1 MKVTITTQSP
11 ISVKITTQNPEI
23 LEVLPAI
30 GITVSVS
37 VIKDGRDGK
46 SAYQSWLD
54 DGNVGTES
62 EFLESL
68 KGADGN
74 PGQDAVNNT
83 LEMVRAENPT
93 IDGNINANGNT
104 IENLRNPVA
113 SQEPATKAI
122 VDAALQAAKDYAD
135 TVSAETVRFAGF
147 WDASLGTY
155 PTGGT
160 IRRGDQ
166 YEISVPGTIA
176 GNDYEVGD
184 LLRARIN
191 SPGQTTA
198 NWSASQGN
206 VQQATETIQ
215 GTAKVI
221 SSAEAANENST
232 NDKDFVTGKKLWLN
246 FVIRFLSLPWTWSG
260 KQIFTVA
267 PRFSST
273 AAGQYLKV
281 DSAKE
286 VVSVS
291 AIPANDITESVEK
304 RFTNDADFDKIDLFQ
319 TSSAYNIWR
328 AGSTSVAAIGNNL
341 GPSFSAQVTRTLSN
355 SSDYQKKQRFGN
367 VTASTAG
374 SLASYRLTTLH
385 FVLDGLEY
393 FEQTIG
399 TAEGSA
405 TSGMRAVFGIFPNI
419 GALSSNIEYNTLTDL
434 IGLCRLSSSNNWH
447 IIHNDNSGLATTIDL
462 GSDFPANIPEELI
475 TFRIKPKASNNVD
488 VTVFR
493 RNTGDVITHN
503 ITTNLPQTSSLFTLK
518 GGSNNNNN
526 AVAFGWDF
534 FAITEKFL

>member
-1 MKVTITTQSP
+1 MKVSITTQNP

-30 GITVSVS
+30 GIIVSVS

-54 DGNVGTES
+54 DGNVGTETD
-62 EFLESL
+62 FLESL
-68 KGADGN
+68 KGNDGN

-166 YEISVPGTIA
+166 YEISIPGTIA

-221 SSAEAANENST
+221 SPAEAANENST

-246 FVIRFLSLPWTWSG
+246 FVTRFLALPLTWSA
-260 KQIFTVA
+260 KQIFTIP
-267 PRFSST
+267 PRLSST
-273 AAGQYLKV
+273 NAGQYLKV
-281 DSAKE
+281 DSQKDI
-286 VVSVS
+286 VSVS
-291 AIPANDITESVEK
+291 AIPAADITESTAK
-304 RFTNDADFDKIDLFQ
+304 RFTNDTEMATK
-319 TSSAYNIWR
+319 A
-328 AGSTSVAAIGNNL
+328 
-341 GPSFSAQVTRTLSN
+341 
-355 SSDYQKKQRFGN
+355 N
-367 VTASTAG
+367 VTA
-374 SLASYRLTTLH
+374 LQSYERFS
-385 FVLDGLEY
+385 FVDVNDRVITG
-393 FEQTIG
+393 T
-399 TAEGSA
+399 TAETAHQFYFLPAGTYRIGSKLQLDWSMIKTIVGNNSQISRLRHHTSMAASSGNVIVFFNATAATKEIRIKAELVIRPGNIAKILLQDTSTGGVGSA
-405 TSGMRAVFGIFPNI
+405 TILAGSFPFNP
-419 GALSSNIEYNTLTDL
+419 DV
-434 IGLCRLSSSNNWH
+434 
-447 IIHNDNSGLATTIDL
+447 DNYFFPTT
-462 GSDFPANIPEELI
+462 SP
-475 TFRIKPKASNNVD
+475 
-488 VTVFR
+488 
-493 RNTGDVITHN
+493 
-503 ITTNLPQTSSLFTLK
+503 
-518 GGSNNNNN
+518 NNNQDI
-526 AVAFGWDF
+526 FTQIF
-534 FAITEKFL
+534 FSMKGVY